1 MGWVDIDLDLP
12 RSYPAAQSILPS
24 FHLSD
29 REVRFP
35 FQLLQLFSLLR
46 DAERTLPVP
55 PQERQ
60 SQGLRARVIPHSR
73 SGMYPVFHP
82 FMGRDVSFEFS
93 GVAREQNVEQI
104 QAENNINNRASA
116 KHVTD

>member
-60 SQGLRARVIPHSR
+60 SQGLRARVIPHGGT
-73 SGMYPVFHP
+73 GMKKIDCKKLNFWGMCE
-82 FMGRDVSFEFS
+82 FMDLYC
-93 GVAREQNVEQI
+93 
-104 QAENNINNRASA
+104 
-116 KHVTD
+116 